1 MPSSGHSSV
10 PASASR
16 DGGRG
21 LPDVNRCGYASAVA
35 PTTRYARADG
45 RHIAYQIVGAG
56 PFDLVFL
63 PDWVNHIEVQWEEPR
78 QERFLNTLASF
89 SRLVLFN
96 PRGVGASDPVPV
108 AETPTAE
115 HWMDDLAAVMDAAG
129 IEQAA
134 LFGVGVG
141 GVISILF
148 AATYPERVRSLVLYN
163 STARGIAG
171 PDYPFGMTDEKLT
184 EIRDMVQEHWGEGST
199 LTFLVPEDAHDERLR
214 SFIGRFQRLAAS
226 PGLASTVSEM
236 MFRID
241 VRHALSAIQCPT
253 LVVHREGSTIFTVQH
268 GRYLAEHIRGS
279 VYRELP
285 GEGHIYW
292 ASGAAPA
299 LLAEVEEFL
308 TGSRSAGPPD
318 RVLATVLF
326 TDIVDST
333 ATAAGLGDQHWT
345 QKIREHDAIVRRELG
360 RHRGREIHTTG
371 DGFLATFDGPARA
384 IRCAVAIRD
393 GMRGAHLRI
402 RAGLHTGEIELRGDD
417 VAGIAVHLG
426 ARVSAMAAP
435 DEILV
440 SRTVVDLVAGS
451 GFQFDSRG
459 THTLK
464 GVPGEWQ
471 LFSYAGEAAS

>member
-1 MPSSGHSSV
+1 M
-10 PASASR
+10 
-16 DGGRG
+16 D
-21 LPDVNRCGYASAVA
+21 
-35 PTTRYARADG
+35 PTTRYARAGG
-45 RHIAYQIVGAG
+45 RHIAYQVVGDG

-89 SRLVLFN
+89 SRLILFN
-96 PRGVGASDPVPV
+96 PRGVGASDPVP
-108 AETPTAE
+108 ETPTAE
-115 HWMDDLAAVMDAAG
+115 HWMDDLESVMDAVG
-129 IEQAA
+129 TKQAA

-141 GVISILF
+141 GVISTLF

-171 PDYPFGMTDEKLT
+171 PDYPFGMSAEKLA
-184 EIRDMVQEHWGEGST
+184 ELREMVEEHWGEGTT
-199 LTFLVPEDAHDERLR
+199 LSFLAPEDAHDERL
-214 SFIGRFQRLAAS
+214 SAFMGRFQRLAAS
-226 PGLASTVSEM
+226 PGLAATVVEM
-236 MFRID
+236 MFRLD
-241 VRHALSAIQCPT
+241 VRHALPAIQCPT
-253 LVVHREGSTIFTVQH
+253 LVVHREGDRIFTVQH

-279 VYRELP
+279 EYRELP

-299 LLAEVEEFL
+299 LLDEVEEFL
-308 TGSRSAGPPD
+308 TGSRSSGPPD

-333 ATAAGLGDQHWT
+333 AKAADLGDHHWT
-345 QKIREHDAIVRRELG
+345 NKIREHDAIVRRELG
-360 RHRGREIHTTG
+360 RHRGREINTTG

-393 GMRGAHLRI
+393 AMGEADLRI
-402 RAGLHTGEIELRGDD
+402 RAGLHTGEIELRGRD
-417 VAGIAVHLG
+417 VTGLAVHIG
-426 ARVSAMAAP
+426 ARVSAKAAP
-435 DEILV
+435 DEILL

-451 GFQFDSRG
+451 GFEFGERG
-459 THTLK
+459 THVLK

-471 LFSYAGEAAS
+471 LFSYAGEVV